1 MQLLKLEG
9 GCVEGKVGSRGKGG
23 KSTRCSTMCFRHKQ
37 HNLNLF
43 IAWLF
48 LLLLASFCPF
58 LLPPFPAWLP
68 SSSSSSSQP
77 NGFSWV
83 ARCESRPHVA
93 IWIFVYVKWKFMA
106 HTLITDW
113 WIRECRCCCEA
124 NTLLTSFYLP
134 PTSLTRTYW
143 LAARVARA
151 AAMFMPRALP
161 KISSSWLP
169 PSIVAL
175 QLPYLLILHSQSHRS
190 LSVRLV

>member
-1 MQLLKLEG
+1 
-9 GCVEGKVGSRGKGG
+9 
-23 KSTRCSTMCFRHKQ
+23 MCFRHKQ

-43 IAWLF
+43 IARLF
-48 LLLLASFCPF
+48 LLPLASSS
-58 LLPPFPAWLP
+58 PFPSSHYSLP
-68 SSSSSSSQP
+68 LFP
-77 NGFSWV
+77 YPANGFSWV

-124 NTLLTSFYLP
+124 NTLLIPPPPLPCHTHTYL
-134 PTSLTRTYW
+134 W

-161 KISSSWLP
+161 KISGSWLP